1 MGASP
6 YHFKTFDPKLVR
18 LAKMPLGILNIPF
31 KFRVLGDEAGDGKME
46 VTVETE
52 GEKIP
57 TELEALGEGTFE
69 VTFMGDGERRHE
81 LSILF
86 NGEHIPDSP
95 MSINFADVDKIRV
108 QPPKPALVPCNR
120 ELNMQ
125 MTSAPSA
132 IDDLVITI
140 LGPVYNSVP
149 YTLRNHGDR
158 LYSIDWL
165 PLKPGTYDFE
175 VKYGNAIPVWGCPMK
190 IEAFD
195 STKVKVIDRYD
206 EPKVGQRHLI
216 KVDVS
221 EAGAGDLTVIIMNSE
236 GTVQSAVDHGMDDL
250 LWVTFDLE
258 KPDLYDIYIA
268 FNGEPVPGSPFKLNM
283 REFEDKTVA
292 LPSNTKYFIVQDI
305 QWCFL
310 QSLGTLLPYNML
322 TMYITGCYGNSF
334 FRFQAL

>member
-1 MGASP
+1 MTVQLIPTLQAPSGQDVAVSYKREGPGIQKVEFTPKEVGVHNVSVTYLGAEMGASP

-69 VTFMGDGERRHE
+69 VTFMGDGERRH
-81 LSILF
+81 
-86 NGEHIPDSP
+86 DP

-140 LGPVYNSVP
+140 L
-149 YTLRNHGDR
+149 
-158 LYSIDWL
+158 
-165 PLKPGTYDFE
+165 
-175 VKYGNAIPVWGCPMK
+175 
-190 IEAFD
+190 
-195 STKVKVIDRYD
+195 
-206 EPKVGQRHLI
+206 
-216 KVDVS
+216 VDVS